1 MYAKSNHMVWTFV
14 KTKYK
19 TDHSVAY
26 DSRAASASAGCSGNP
41 HAVRENDDDRIV
53 L

>member
-1 MYAKSNHMVWTFV
+1 MVQAFI

-19 TDHSVAY
+19 TNHSVAY
-26 DSRAASASAGCSGNP
+26 DSRADTY
-41 HAVRENDDDRIV
+41 AVRENDDNRIV

>member
-1 MYAKSNHMVWTFV
+1 MVWTFI

-26 DSRAASASAGCSGNP
+26 DSRADSAYAGCTGNP

>member
-1 MYAKSNHMVWTFV
+1 MVQAFI

-19 TDHSVAY
+19 TNHSVAY
-26 DSRAASASAGCSGNP
+26 DSRADSAYAGCTGDTY
-41 HAVRENDDDRIV
+41 AVRENDDNRIV